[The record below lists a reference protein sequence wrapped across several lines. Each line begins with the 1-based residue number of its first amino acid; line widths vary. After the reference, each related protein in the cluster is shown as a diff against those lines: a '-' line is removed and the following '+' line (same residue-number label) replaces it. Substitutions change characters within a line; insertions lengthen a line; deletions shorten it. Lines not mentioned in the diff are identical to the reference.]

1 MRVLLSV
8 LILLAVAAP
17 VAAQVPPPP
26 EALGDAYDAAMEA
39 SPTPRQ
45 LEADQRDWVRYRE
58 ADEYGTG
65 AEGDDERIDYL
76 NRLAARDRA
85 LGQIVLPNAD
95 LPNACIGEALK
106 GCSSRAGGWLT
117 APDGQRLYWQMQDG
131 FTDETGVSGGFV
143 LLGDAGAARM
153 GPIKPIGWAY
163 EGYRYEAPV
172 SLFIDGHLYVAVSGR
187 MQGTGN
193 GNADVLFRWTP
204 GETRELTQ
212 VDNWSWRESLAEQ
225 LPRGLEVWKGVDYR
239 YNDEGVWAW
248 TLLWREGDGNC
259 CASGG
264 SAMLEFRIEDD
275 RLILHTVSPRDAIV
289 EVAISEPIEV
299 LDFVGR
305 ASMCAHWGG
314 EEPYDADRRAE
325 IEAAVTELR
334 CEALPAEAARLKA
347 QYADDRATLAL
358 LTRVTAE

>member
-8 LILLAVAAP
+8 LMLLAAAP
-17 VAAQVPPPP
+17 VAAQTPALPQ
-26 EALGDAYDAAMEA
+26 ALGDAYDTAMA
-39 SPTPRQ
+39 VSPTPRQ

-58 ADEYGTG
+58 ADEFGNG
-65 AEGDDERIDYL
+65 ADGDDERIEYL

-85 LGQIVLPNAD
+85 LGQIVLRNAD
-95 LPNACIGEALK
+95 LPDVCIGAALK

-117 APDGQRLYWQMQDG
+117 APDGNRLYWQLQEG
-131 FTDETGVSGGFV
+131 FTDENGISGGFV

-153 GPIKPIGWAY
+153 GPVKPIGWAY
-163 EGYRYEAPV
+163 EGYRYETPV
-172 SLFIDGHLYVAVSGR
+172 SLFIDGELYVAVPGR
-187 MQGTGN
+187 MMGTGN

-204 GETRELTQ
+204 GETVELTQ
-212 VDNWSWRESLAEQ
+212 VDNWSWRDSLAER
-225 LPRGLEVWKGVDYR
+225 LPTGLEVWKGVDYR

-275 RLILHTVSPRDAIV
+275 RLILDAVSPRDAIV

-305 ASMCAHWGG
+305 WSMCAHWGG
-314 EEPYDADRRAE
+314 EEPYDAERRAE
-325 IEAAVTELR
+325 IETAAADLR
-334 CEALPAEAARLKA
+334 CDTLEADATRLKA

-358 LTRVTAE
+358 LTRITAE

>member
-8 LILLAVAAP
+8 LMLLAVAAP

-26 EALGDAYDAAMEA
+26 EALGDAYDAALEV

-85 LGQIVLPNAD
+85 LGGIILPDAD
-95 LPNACIGEALK
+95 LPDGCIGGALK

-117 APDGQRLYWQMQDG
+117 APDGQRLYWQLQDG
-131 FTDETGVSGGFV
+131 FTDETGITGGFV

-153 GPIKPIGWAY
+153 GPIKPVGWAY

-172 SLFIDGHLYVAVSGR
+172 SLFIDGELYVAVSGR

-204 GETRELTQ
+204 GDTPELTQ
-212 VDNWSWRESLAEQ
+212 VDNWSWRESLAER
-225 LPRGLEVWKGVDYR
+225 LPPGLEVWKGVDYR

-259 CASGG
+259 CATGG

-275 RLILHTVSPRDAIV
+275 RLILDTVSPRDAIV

-305 ASMCAHWGG
+305 ASMCAHRGG
-314 EEPYDADRRAE
+314 E
-325 IEAAVTELR
+325 IEAATTELR

-358 LTRVTAE
+358 LTRIAAE